1 MTAAWPLVMVAVA
14 GALVLMVRARRLEER
29 HAVLW
34 ITVAATS
41 GVALVDPV
49 RDRLA
54 DVLGVDA
61 GEAALAVGLAAALV
75 LLLAAY
81 AVIARLAGQSR
92 VLAQRLALLEE
103 RLGTRGPGVER
114 SADDRAEV
122 R

>member
-103 RLGTRGPGVER
+103 RLGTRRPGAER

>member
-61 GEAALAVGLAAALV
+61 GEAALAVALAAALV

-103 RLGTRGPGVER
+103 RLGTRRPGAER